1 MEQEFKYE
9 DLYTVL
15 DEEYDS
21 YAADLMFFQ
30 NETNLIQ
37 SHIKKIKDKVK
48 KAEEKKEEDKKDANL
63 EVLEEIRD
71 LLKKQNNNKK
81 TTK

>member
-21 YAADLMFFQ
+21 YASDLMFFQ

-37 SHIKKIKDKVK
+37 SHMYQLHLQV
-48 KAEEKKEEDKKDANL
+48 
-63 EVLEEIRD
+63 VL
-71 LLKKQNNNKK
+71 K
-81 TTK
+81 